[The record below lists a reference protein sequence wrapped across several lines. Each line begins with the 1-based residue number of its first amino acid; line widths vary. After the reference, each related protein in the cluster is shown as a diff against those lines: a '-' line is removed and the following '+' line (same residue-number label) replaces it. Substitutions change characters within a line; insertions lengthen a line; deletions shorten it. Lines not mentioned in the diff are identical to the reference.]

1 MTYLVGYSP
10 FKDDSCALQ
19 LACELARSQGEDVHA
34 LTVVPR
40 GWEATHSVQ
49 HDKDF
54 VNWARAQGE
63 ASAAEALELLGR
75 HHDVHGSASWVGA
88 RSVSAAMLQQAEK
101 LGATLLVVGSG
112 VHGSVGRVSVTSKT
126 DRLAHSSKIPVAIAP
141 RGYRPPA
148 QARIRRVTVA
158 FRDDDAAW
166 RLVDRVADICRRT
179 HGRLRLVTFTIRRRP
194 MVQAGVSRAEDIV
207 DEQLT
212 RNAEAAQREATE
224 HLLATGFSGSELE
237 AVVAPGRTWEDA
249 MDGVP
254 WAPGDLLV
262 VGSSST
268 HELATVFVGSSAAKI
283 LRASPVPTVVFP

>member
-1 MTYLVGYSP
+1 VTYLVGYSP

-54 VNWARAQGE
+54 VDWARAQGE

-75 HHDVHGSASWVGA
+75 HPDVSGSASWITA
-88 RSVSAAMLQQAEK
+88 RSVPAAMLEQAEK

-126 DRLAHSSKIPVAIAP
+126 DRLAHSSTIPVAIAP
-141 RGYRPPA
+141 RGYRPAPE
-148 QARIRRVTVA
+148 ARISRVTVA

-179 HGRLRLVTFTIRRRP
+179 NGRLRLVTFTIRRRP
-194 MVQAGVSRAEDIV
+194 MVQAGVSHAEDIV

-212 RNAEAAQREATE
+212 SNAEAAQREATE
-224 HLLATGFSGSELE
+224 HLLSTGFPASELD

-249 MDGVP
+249 MDSVP
-254 WAPGDLLV
+254 WAAGDLLV

-268 HELATVFVGSSAAKI
+268 HQLATVFVGSSAAKI
-283 LRASPVPTVVFP
+283 LRASPVPTIVFP

>member
-1 MTYLVGYSP
+1 VTYLVGYSP

-54 VNWARAQGE
+54 VDWARAQGE
-63 ASAAEALELLGR
+63 ASAAEALGLLAR
-75 HHDVHGSASWVGA
+75 DPDVRGAASWVAA
-88 RSVSAAMLQQAEK
+88 RSVPAAMLEQAEK
-101 LGATLLVVGSG
+101 MEATLLVVGSG
-112 VHGSVGRVSVTSKT
+112 VHGPVGRVSVTSKT

-141 RGYRPPA
+141 RGYRPAPG
-148 QARIRRVTVA
+148 ARISRVTVA

-179 HGRLRLVTFTIRRRP
+179 NGSLRLVTFTIRRRP

-212 RNAEAAQREATE
+212 SNAEAAQREATE
-224 HLLATGFSGSELE
+224 HLLSTGFPASELD

-249 MDGVP
+249 MDSVP
-254 WAPGDLLV
+254 WTAGDLLV

-268 HELATVFVGSSAAKI
+268 HQLATVFVGSSAAKI
-283 LRASPVPTVVFP
+283 LRASPVPTIVFP